1 VTLLDIY
8 PTLSELCGLTQRT
21 VWEGASLTPLLE
33 NPRAEWERPALT
45 THGRN
50 NHSVRSERWRY
61 IRYADGTEELYDHA
75 NEPLEWTN
83 LAGQSRFADIKAE
96 PANWLPVINAPARRR
111 LDAKLLL
118 GFVLVRCAECQ
129 PENV

>member
-33 NPRAEWERPALT
+33 NLRAEWERPALT

-83 LAGQSRFADIKAE
+83 LAGQSRFPDIKAE
-96 PANWLPVINAPARRR
+96 LANWLPVTNAP
-111 LDAKLLL
+111 DAPK
-118 GFVLVRCAECQ
+118 A
-129 PENV
+129 